1 MCGFLDRFKRKLGK
15 RKAEE
20 PVMPEIVEDDENT
33 VTRMREEIGYDG
45 SLAYESG
52 KGMIFHLKI
61 TNRTD
66 TPWGNLKV
74 GIASSRTEILFP
86 VEKILRCEMLDP
98 KRSEMFKF
106 YLEPSLK
113 AGTADISIYITYFDF
128 NRKESIEVTL
138 PGATTR
144 MVLPKLSGE
153 HIKMT
158 EIFDTDWRMIV
169 SSMEYY
175 ELESDVIEKKSSIVF
190 LDIKE
195 AIQSLGIHAFKPE
208 VNPNIYRAVCRFWAK
223 DTAGKKFG
231 IHLEIIGKDEK
242 TKALLIFYA
251 SDHMELLPFAAGV
264 VSHIR
269 KSTEYKRNL

>member
-223 DTAGKKFG
+223 DTTGKKFG

-269 KSTEYKRNL
+269 RTTEYKRNM